1 MIYQY
6 KVNANKYIG
15 IRLDKYI
22 SLNLFHLSRSKI
34 KFLIN
39 RNKVLVNGL
48 NKDPD
53 YKIILNDKIKIIEEI
68 KNETYLK
75 GENIK
80 LDIIYEDE
88 DLIVIDKPAG
98 LVIHPGAGNQSGT
111 LVNALINHCGKSF
124 SFVGENQR
132 PGIVHRIDKDTSG
145 AIVVAKNDFTHN
157 NLSKQFSNHTIKR
170 TYEAIVW
177 GALKPSSGKINENIS
192 RSVKNR
198 QLMAV
203 IKDKSKGKS
212 AVTNY
217 KTLKTF
223 KNSNLPK
230 ISFIEC
236 KLETGRTH
244 QIRVHLASRNN
255 PLIGDPVYGGRP
267 RLPAGASIELQAML
281 RTFSR
286 QALHA
291 QTLAF
296 DHPATGQRC
305 QFETPLPDDLVG
317 LLAVL
322 RTHDAHQSL

>member
-6 KVNANKYIG
+6 KVNANKYVG

-53 YKIILNDKIKIIEEI
+53 YKIILNDEIKIIEEI

-80 LDIIYEDE
+80 LDIVYEDE

-145 AIVVAKNDFTHN
+145 LVVVAKNDFIHA
-157 NLSKQFSNHTIKR
+157 NLSYQFSKHSIKR
-170 TYEAIVW
+170 KYVAICW
-177 GALKPSSGKINENIS
+177 GVITPPKGTISSLIS
-192 RSVKNR
+192 RSDRNR
-198 QLMAV
+198 KKM
-203 IKDKSKGKS
+203 KSSKIRGKE
-212 AVTNY
+212 AITHY
-217 KTLKTF
+217 KTLKMLKDK
-223 KNSNLPK
+223 KNNNIASVV
-230 ISFIEC
+230 EC
-236 KLETGRTH
+236 QLETGRTH
-244 QIRVHLASRNN
+244 QIRVHLSEKGH
-255 PLIGDPVYGGRP
+255 PVFGDKVYGRSP
-267 RLPAGASIELQAML
+267 MKKLKTLSEENIKQINNLPG
-281 RTFSR
+281 

-291 QTLAF
+291 QFLEF
-296 DHPATGQRC
+296 YHPRKEKNIS
-305 QFETPLPDDLVG
+305 F
-317 LLAVL
+317 
-322 RTHDAHQSL
+322 QSVIPVYLSNLINSIKS